1 MDEDDIVGPRRGGP
15 RRSSPSSPGA
25 RQGGGRCP
33 ACDAP
38 AEHRFRPFCS
48 KRCQD
53 ADLGRWLRGAYRF
66 PTEEEAAEG
75 GPGAAPG
82 DDPGDDGE
90 PGLGGG

>member
-1 MDEDDIVGPRRGGP
+1 MDKDDIA
-15 RRSSPSSPGA
+15 GA
-25 RQGGGRCP
+25 RQGGAGARKGGGRCP
-33 ACDAP
+33 ACDTP

-66 PTEEEAAEG
+66 PTEEPAAEG
-75 GPGAAPG
+75 DPGAAPG
-82 DDPGDDGE
+82 DDPGDGGE

>member
-1 MDEDDIVGPRRGGP
+1 MDEDDIAGPRRGGP
-15 RRSSPSSPGA
+15 QRRSPGA
-25 RQGGGRCP
+25 RKGGERCP

-66 PTEEEAAEG
+66 PTEEAPREDD
-75 GPGAAPG
+75 PGE
-82 DDPGDDGE
+82 DPGDDGE